1 MKPTPSYS
9 RNNFWDIGPHEPL
22 NIEETWDKFISISG
36 GNRASDD
43 IGLKPNFSN
52 ADYIF
57 KEDNIIL
64 ELKEIETEFI
74 KSNHEKLNDIF
85 YKLFSEKIDF
95 NPFLDNYPE
104 WFIAEY
110 IRIARPAISRILKKA
125 NKQIRETKE
134 FYGYKDSKGIIIF
147 VNDGFTSLAHNI
159 VIALA
164 CDLLTNS
171 YSSIDCFLYTT
182 INRYVEI
189 EGSNE
194 PKLLWVPIYSDKSPN
209 ELVSF
214 IDNLG
219 MLWFD
224 FLENELGKFTSRIK
238 TENRNILKNSKSII
252 LPSEKR

>member
-1 MKPTPSYS
+1 M
-9 RNNFWDIGPHEPL
+9 
-22 NIEETWDKFISISG
+22 
-36 GNRASDD
+36 
-43 IGLKPNFSN
+43 
-52 ADYIF
+52 
-57 KEDNIIL
+57 
-64 ELKEIETEFI
+64 
-74 KSNHEKLNDIF
+74 
-85 YKLFSEKIDF
+85 
-95 NPFLDNYPE
+95 
-104 WFIAEY
+104 
-110 IRIARPAISRILKKA
+110 
-125 NKQIRETKE
+125 
-134 FYGYKDSKGIIIF
+134 
-147 VNDGFTSLAHNI
+147 AHNI